1 MYVDCRI
8 HSSLNCELSRDSEL
22 RIVQKGETINR
33 MKEQTGAHIEMNK
46 NSPHDAPTKQFF
58 IKGTPEQ
65 IKAAKDEIAKIVG
78 DGGSKCYP
86 YFLSSFTV
94 LNCLYHP
101 ISNKLCYINFLT
113 SWASISNTPWPS
125 LPLLKA

>member
-1 MYVDCRI
+1 
-8 HSSLNCELSRDSEL
+8 
-22 RIVQKGETINR
+22 

-86 YFLSSFTV
+86 CSPPFVYITSCATSTPPPLYMV
-94 LNCLYHP
+94 LICF
-101 ISNKLCYINFLT
+101 ITLT
-113 SWASISNTPWPS
+113 N
-125 LPLLKA
+125 

>member
-1 MYVDCRI
+1 MGRESTYFCFFCAVKYIFEKAKDQKIQSNHVLLFYLSLICLYCKV
-8 HSSLNCELSRDSEL
+8 HSSTVHTRAGIELSTA
-22 RIVQKGETINR
+22 QKGETINR

-78 DGGSKCYP
+78 DGGSEW
-86 YFLSSFTV
+86 
-94 LNCLYHP
+94 
-101 ISNKLCYINFLT
+101 KLV
-113 SWASISNTPWPS
+113 
-125 LPLLKA
+125 K